1 MTGVQTCALPICFP
15 VTINTSDYLGTNF
28 NKKNPITQNDIVVT
42 FDGKNNVIISGILEE
57 ESDYKSE
64 NSYLYN
70 FYRNRLFRVNTM
82 PQTNIQRGKIII
94 GSQVLYPSIQKD
106 IIKLINE
113 NDANKRIKLATQ
125 ECESGKYFYELRNKE
140 LTYKYC
146 KSPTSSISVFQE
158 TPIYLEDWEDLQY
171 IKANIGDKAYV
182 KKNGAWY
189 EYYYQGDS
197 SIKWIPTGLG
207 NELTSVDD
215 GLTVEDRILSYI
227 PDSKDLLLRR
237 DGGCMLANGQLS

>member
-1 MTGVQTCALPICFP
+1 VSFIWANNSNVSMMNNVKELIQKEEYIALAINKYILQTG
-15 VTINTSDYLGTNF
+15 TIPKKNDNTIDWGKLSTSDYLGTNF

-42 FDGKNNVIISGILEE
+42 FDGKNNVIIYGILEE
-57 ESDYKSE
+57 ESDYKKSE

-82 PQTNIQRGKIII
+82 PQTNVQKGKIII

-125 ECESGKYFYELRNKE
+125 ECESGKYFYELRNGE

-146 KSPTSSISVFQE
+146 KTPTSSISVFQE
-158 TPIYLEDWEDLQY
+158 APIYLEDWEDLQY

-197 SIKWIPTGLG
+197 SIKWIP
-207 NELTSVDD
+207 
-215 GLTVEDRILSYI
+215 
-227 PDSKDLLLRR
+227 
-237 DGGCMLANGQLS
+237 